1 MKTKIIPLI
10 ALFAFACNV
19 NAADSVQMIESATP
33 LDWSASTSW
42 VDGVVPTSETDVT
55 FAGAK
60 TEINVNSTV
69 ASGANAF
76 KVGAN
81 QEVILNIADGKTF
94 SWAFN
99 KSAASDT
106 GIIGENQDTSVVYIR
121 GDGSVNGQ
129 LEITKATVYFQLDK
143 AKAGSIDAPLSIA
156 NTTDGAVNNCNLI
169 FDGHYTGKRI
179 NTFTNGTFTICENS
193 SYTNTGSFMNL
204 WAGGVTMN
212 IMKNATYKTATNY
225 LNVGNLRGGVLNLHG
240 NLIISCGSSKSD
252 TQVYSLALAN
262 ANIYAGA
269 TIKETGDYG
278 TYIAGDKSAT
288 LTHVQTGVAK
298 GALEVSSIY
307 FADTATLK
315 LDSSDTFKVGGN
327 DQIDSEFLIF
337 GKNMKNKAINSYKAT
352 TFTLDNNVDN
362 NIGSLIF
369 YTGSSARL
377 QLHDTAKLLI
387 KSMSMIS
394 DEIGQGSGEIKVIVE
409 NLGLETLFI
418 GTDVADK
425 ITSGDVVLYAS
436 DGITALVNGEGG
448 YDLSELTQYNNVDGY
463 WLNAYVA
470 VPEPAQWAMIF
481 GAIALGFVAYRR
493 RK

>member
-1 MKTKIIPLI
+1 MKTKTIPLI

-19 NAADSVQMIESATP
+19 NAADSAQMIESSKP
-33 LDWSASTSW
+33 LDWSATSSW
-42 VDGVVPTSETDVT
+42 VDGVVSTSATDVT

-69 ASGANAF
+69 ASGAHAF

-94 SWAFN
+94 SWAFD
-99 KSAASDT
+99 KSSASDT
-106 GIIGENQDTSVVYIR
+106 GIIGENKNTSVIYLR
-121 GDGSVNGQ
+121 GNGTANGQ

-143 AKAGSIDAPLSIA
+143 AKAGSIDSPLSIPDFS
-156 NTTDGAVNNCNLI
+156 NGAVNNCNLI

-179 NTFTNGTFTICENS
+179 NTFNNSTFTICENS
-193 SYTNTGSFMNL
+193 SYTNTGSYMNL
-204 WAGGVTMN
+204 WSGGVTMN

-225 LNVGNLRGGVLNLHG
+225 LNVGNVRDGVLNLHG

-252 TQVYSLALAN
+252 TQVYSLAWAN

-278 TYIAGDKSAT
+278 TYIAASGVSQ
-288 LTHVQTGVAK
+288 THVQTGVAK

-337 GKNMKNKAINSYKAT
+337 GKNMKNKVINSYKAT

-394 DEIGQGSGEIKVIVE
+394 DEIDQGSGEIKVIIE

-436 DGITALVNGEGG
+436 DGTTALVNGEGG
-448 YDLSELTQYNNVDGY
+448 YDLSELTQYNNVEGY

-493 RK
+493 KK